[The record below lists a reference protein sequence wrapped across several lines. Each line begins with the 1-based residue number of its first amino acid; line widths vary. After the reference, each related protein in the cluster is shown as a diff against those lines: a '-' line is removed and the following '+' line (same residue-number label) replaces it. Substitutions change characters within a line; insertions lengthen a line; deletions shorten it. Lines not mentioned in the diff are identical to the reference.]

1 MKQQRFLKQFHKNEN
16 KQKRDDAGSESFR
29 RVAIIFVFAEANLDL
44 RVGILPAGV
53 FDLLAVVRE
62 SSLTAISGDVN
73 GRLLGVVDD
82 VLDARLAER
91 QGAEVTEGVD
101 VRFFEVVE
109 ERLVAILFL
118 ALERGMVFGPSHL
131 ATLGGLWVQLPEF
144 DDRSWTESDLIVERL
159 EGVGS
164 VGGRVV
170 VVGERHFD

>member
-1 MKQQRFLKQFHKNEN
+1 
-16 KQKRDDAGSESFR
+16 
-29 RVAIIFVFAEANLDL
+29 
-44 RVGILPAGV
+44 
-53 FDLLAVVRE
+53 LA
-62 SSLTAISGDVN
+62 AISGDVDW
-73 GRLLGVVDD
+73 RLLGVVDD

-91 QGAEVTEGVD
+91 QGAEVAENVD

-118 ALERGMVFGPSHL
+118 ALERRMVFGPSHL
-131 ATLGGLWVQLPEF
+131 ATLGGLLVQLPEF